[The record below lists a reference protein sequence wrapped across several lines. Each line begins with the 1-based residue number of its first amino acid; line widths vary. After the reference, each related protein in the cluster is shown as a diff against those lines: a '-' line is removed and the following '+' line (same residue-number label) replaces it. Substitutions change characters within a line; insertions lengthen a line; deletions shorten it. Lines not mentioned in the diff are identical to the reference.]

1 MTISKLAREQMQA
14 SSWIRRMF
22 EEGMELKTIH
32 GPENVFDLSLG
43 NPLLEPPPEF
53 KQALAEIAQEPD
65 SGLHRYMPNPG
76 FVEARAAVA
85 EALTEESG
93 TQFEA
98 TDIIMTVGAAGAIN
112 IALRALLDPGDEVII
127 IAPYFAEYIFY
138 IQHANGIYREAQSK
152 PDFMPDLDS
161 LASLINERTRAVIVN
176 SPNNPSGI
184 IYPESVIADIAKI
197 LQAAEARHGTEIYLI
212 TDEPYRKLIYTDAPY
227 PFVFKHHPRTIVA
240 TSHSKDLGLAGERIG
255 YMAVNPDDPGKTDL
269 LDASVF
275 MLRTLGFVNAPAIMQ
290 RIVSKLQRSSVDMSQ
305 YLRKRDIIH
314 TGITKIG
321 YQCNLPDG
329 GFYLFPKSPISDDV
343 AFVDLLK
350 TKLVL
355 VVPGVGFGMGGYF
368 RASYCVEDEILHGS
382 LDGFAEAFKEASA
395 SG

>member
-1 MTISKLAREQMQA
+1 MAISKLAREQMKV

-22 EEGMELKTIH
+22 EEGMELKSLH
-32 GPENVFDLSLG
+32 GPDNVFDLSLG

-53 KQALAEIAQEPD
+53 KQALAEMAQEPD
-65 SGLHRYMPNPG
+65 AGLHRYMPNPG
-76 FVEARAAVA
+76 FIEARATVA
-85 EALTEESG
+85 EALSEESG
-93 TQFEA
+93 TKFEA

-112 IALRALLDPGDEVII
+112 VALRALLDPGDEVII

-138 IQHANGIYREAQSK
+138 IQHANGIYREAQST

-161 LASLINERTRAVIVN
+161 LESLMNERTRGIIIN
-176 SPNNPSGI
+176 SPNNPSGV
-184 IYPESVIADIAKI
+184 IYPESVIADIANLI
-197 LQAAEARHGTEIYLI
+197 QAAEARYGTEIYLI
-212 TDEPYRKLIYTDAPY
+212 TDEPYRKLIYTDDPY
-227 PFVFKHHPRTIVA
+227 PFVFKHHVRTIVA

-255 YMAVNPDDPGKTDL
+255 YMAVNPDDPGKVDL

-290 RIVSKLQRSSVDMSQ
+290 RVVSKLQRSSVDMSQ

-314 TGITKIG
+314 TGLAKIG
-321 YQCNLPDG
+321 YRCNLPDG

-350 TKLVL
+350 SKLVL
-355 VVPGVGFGMGGYF
+355 VVPGIGFGMNGYF
-368 RASYCVEDEILHGS
+368 RASYCVEDEVLHGS

-395 SG
+395 GR